1 MKLFYTKIGLE
12 LLIPLLLII
21 GFILNN
27 IITDFN
33 LTGLIVLLVVILIS
47 AIIFSTKYIIN
58 NNVLIVKCSFLMN
71 KVVPINSI
79 KSIKEITDFISAPA
93 ASIDRLLIKYNENE
107 YIVISPKRKS
117 AFIIALKEINPSI
130 EIINSQN

>member
-12 LLIPLLLII
+12 LLIPFLLIT

-107 YIVISPKRKS
+107 CIVISPKRKS
-117 AFIIALKEINPSI
+117 TFIIALKEINPSI